1 VRPTA
6 VPPFRTL
13 DPALSTAERLLP
25 TCLSTVVQAL
35 PDDEALAARRLNA
48 HLASARLLLVPAA
61 AGWRLVCTDRTGSPS
76 DLAEAAGGL
85 AALVAV
91 AGWTRLKRCET
102 CGEPFLDRTN
112 GRTRRWCTPHRPHG
126 RDLSTG

>member
-1 VRPTA
+1 MRPAA

-13 DPALSTAERLLP
+13 DPALAAAERLLP
-25 TCLSTVVQAL
+25 TRLSTVALAL
-35 PDDEALAARRLNA
+35 PDEALAARRLNA
-48 HLASARLLLVPAA
+48 HLASTRLLLVPGA
-61 AGWRLVCTDRTGSPS
+61 AGWRLVCTGRPGAAP
-76 DLAEAAGGL
+76 DLPEAAGGL

-112 GRTRRWCTPHRPHG
+112 GRTRRWCTRHRPHG
-126 RDLSTG
+126 RALSTT